1 MNTLNENSVTDQTK
15 NNKTILF
22 PDYIIEEQTN
32 FSYNNELYN
41 ICKKIESKGHKNYA
55 QTSGSDEDS
64 YSYQTI
70 GGYQPD
76 LGKAF
81 TDLKSQEDGITLEE
95 ENIVSKLQSDI
106 FNKYVN
112 KYVPEQFPRF
122 LEDKDLK
129 LLYKCWFVKYNK
141 NSFQDLHTH
150 GSRLFT
156 MVYFVKVPKVLNLIG
171 KKPNTF
177 EGSLV
182 ISNTKH
188 DPFGLKTIK
197 VTPEEGKIV
206 IFPADY
212 PHYVMPMFSDE
223 DRVVI
228 VEDIYLKQD

>member
-1 MNTLNENSVTDQTK
+1 MPNENLVTDQTK
-15 NNKTILF
+15 NNFRILF

-32 FSYNNELYN
+32 FAYNNELYN
-41 ICKKIESKGHKNYA
+41 ICKNIESKGYKNFS
-55 QTSGSDEDS
+55 QIPGSEEDNF
-64 YSYQTI
+64 SYQTI

-76 LGKAF
+76 IGKAF
-81 TDLKSQEDGITLEE
+81 TDLTSKDDNILLEE
-95 ENIVSKLQSDI
+95 EKILKQLQSDI

-112 KYVPEQFPRF
+112 DYVQYQYPKI
-122 LEDKDLK
+122 LKDKELK

-150 GSRLFT
+150 GSKLFT
-156 MVYFVKVPKVLNLIG
+156 MVYFVKVPKILKLIG

-177 EGSLV
+177 EGTLV
-182 ISNTKH
+182 ISNTKQ

-212 PHYVMPMFSDE
+212 PHYVMPMFTEE

-228 VEDIYLKQD
+228 VEDIYLKQI